1 MNRLLLPV
9 ILLILVLGCGP
20 RESQVQTRLTELE
33 ESVASLSDQVQ
44 TMNSRIQDRMDETDR
59 QLNSLR
65 ADLKNI
71 LQYLNLSLENLQKT
85 ARNDD
90 GALSEAA
97 RDAIRQNVDRLL
109 DLSGKVLDRLEKEL
123 EQGLEQGQPKTGPG
137 QDN

>member
-1 MNRLLLPV
+1 MNRLLLP
-9 ILLILVLGCGP
+9 LLLLPLFLGCGS
-20 RESQVQTRLTELE
+20 RESQVQTRVTELE

-44 TMNSRIQDRMDETDR
+44 NMNSRIQDRMEETDR

-71 LQYLNLSLENLQKT
+71 LQYLNLSLENLQTT
-85 ARNDD
+85 ARHDD
-90 GALSEAA
+90 GTLSESA

-123 EQGLEQGQPKTGPG
+123 EQGLEQGQPKTGPEQG
-137 QDN
+137 E